1 MANFDINKLV
11 MESVESTLGEAYGG
25 TAWTAKREAER
36 RAPDVD
42 AQNERGG
49 RPKDPEG
56 KSMNPRSSSEGDAR
70 GFGSAPQT
78 NVSSSVSPDR
88 HGDAAPKGKIASAL
102 ARVREKAGEAKEKIA
117 DAASKAKDKFDELPT
132 AAKVAGG
139 GALAIGA
146 GLAAGK
152 GALALR
158 NRLRKAKK

>member
-42 AQNERGG
+42 AQDERGG
-49 RPKDPEG
+49 HEPAKKFGRPADGHPTDTG
-56 KSMNPRSSSEGDAR
+56 NV
-70 GFGSAPQT
+70 APAET
-78 NVSSSVSPDR
+78 
-88 HGDAAPKGKIASAL
+88 KGKIASAL
-102 ARVREKAGEAKEKIA
+102 SKVREKAGEAKEKIA
-117 DAASKAKDKFDELPT
+117 DAASKAKDKYDDLPT
-132 AAKVAGG
+132 AAKVAGI
-139 GALAIGA
+139 GALGVGT